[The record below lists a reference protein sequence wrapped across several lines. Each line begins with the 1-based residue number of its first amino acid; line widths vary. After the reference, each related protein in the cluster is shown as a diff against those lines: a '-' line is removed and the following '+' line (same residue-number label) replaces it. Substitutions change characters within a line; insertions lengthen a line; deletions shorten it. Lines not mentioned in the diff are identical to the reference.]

1 MCFYI
6 KNFPFVAYFKT
17 FKDFTVLNFLQNVCY
32 VFACRKARGQKLR
45 SQMEEVKE
53 SGVKKLSHYL
63 YWFRINDRRS
73 SVPLDNTEQV
83 CQL

>member
-17 FKDFTVLNFLQNVCY
+17 FKDFTVLNFLQIGCY
-32 VFACRKARGQKLR
+32 VFACRKTGGQELR
-45 SQMEEVKE
+45 SQKEKVKE

-63 YWFRINDRRS
+63 CSYDWQSIRLNFCILNS
-73 SVPLDNTEQV
+73 
-83 CQL
+83 